1 MAQQQTPKRWRGL
14 AKIVKIIKKTDNYYF
29 WVRVTDDPHGDSE
42 LLEGACFFREAMSH
56 GWMKKVLKQGDV
68 IAVQLPPRLGDSSWM
83 MYCAP
88 NHEQPELYK
97 PMIRQFLEEA
107 ERRDKEWSI
116 EHQRRQQAAEAKAD
130 EMEERRRLAQEES
143 IQKVLDIHPTRVS
156 RQGVR
161 VQCTL
166 THEEI
171 KLLEQQA
178 AANNINVSDHR
189 WRGQYISNLIR
200 RSLKSQA
207 V

>member
-1 MAQQQTPKRWRGL
+1 MAQEQTPKRWTGL
-14 AKIVKIIKKTDNYYF
+14 AKIVKIIKKPDNYYF

-42 LLEGACFFREAMSH
+42 FLEGACFFREAMAH
-56 GWMKKVLKQGDV
+56 GWMKARLKEGDV

-88 NHEQPELYK
+88 NHDQPDLYK

-116 EHQRRQQAAEAKAD
+116 ERQRRQEQALEK
-130 EMEERRRLAQEES
+130 EKRKLERENA
-143 IQKVLDIHPTRVS
+143 IQSELDIQEVS
-156 RQGVR
+156 NTRQGVR

-171 KLLEQQA
+171 RQLQKQA

-189 WRGQYISNLIR
+189 WRGQYIQRLIR
-200 RSLKSQA
+200 KALST
-207 V
+207 

>member
-1 MAQQQTPKRWRGL
+1 MAQEQTPKRWRGL

-130 EMEERRRLAQEES
+130 EMEERRRLAQEAS
-143 IQKVLDIHPTRVS
+143 IQKTLDIHPTRVS

-166 THEEI
+166 THEEL
-171 KLLEQQA
+171 KLLERDA
-178 AANNINVSDHR
+178 AADNINVSDHR
-189 WRGQYISNLIR
+189 WRGQYIRRLIM
-200 RSLKSQA
+200 RSLKKQA